1 MPQAASHRSRAERT
15 RAAVLEAAEA
25 IFAEKGF
32 AATRLEDVADRV
44 GIRRASI
51 VYYFRDKR
59 ELYHAVLASVFGGLL
74 ARIEEVLSRSDPL
87 PARVE
92 AGVTAW
98 VDYVARRPSI
108 ARLILREVADAAPG
122 QRPAILEHTRPFFG
136 LIRKQVFQRP
146 DPAGAGLLP
155 IDPVHLAS
163 TIAGA
168 TVFFVAAM
176 PTLVPELA
184 LDPVSPERIAAHREE
199 VLRIVRRLLGTAGP
213 RKTLANKRPPPD
225 AEE

>member
-1 MPQAASHRSRAERT
+1 MPQAAPQRPRAERT

-51 VYYFRDKR
+51 VYYFKDKQ

-74 ARIEEVLSRSDPL
+74 GRIEAALSLPDPL
-87 PARVE
+87 PARIE
-92 AGVTAW
+92 AGVGAW
-98 VDYVARRPSI
+98 VDYVGARPSI
-108 ARLILREVADAAPG
+108 ARLILREVADATPG
-122 QRPAILEHTRPFFG
+122 SRPAILEHTRPFFD
-136 LIRKQVFQRP
+136 LIRRQVFER
-146 DPAGAGLLP
+146 DGGAVARLSP

-168 TVFFVAAM
+168 TVFFIAAM
-176 PTLVPELA
+176 PTLVPERA
-184 LDPVSPERIAAHREE
+184 LDPIAPAHLAAHREE
-199 VLRIVRRLLGTAGP
+199 VLGIVRRLLGTQGP
-213 RKTLANKRPPPD
+213 RRTRPHSRRPSGR
-225 AEE
+225 ER

>member
-1 MPQAASHRSRAERT
+1 MSQAAPQRPRAERT

-51 VYYFRDKR
+51 VYYFKDKQ
-59 ELYHAVLASVFGGLL
+59 ELYHAVLAGVFGGLL
-74 ARIEEVLSRSDPL
+74 EKISAALSRPDPL
-87 PARVE
+87 PVRIE
-92 AGVTAW
+92 AGVGAW
-98 VDYVARRPSI
+98 VDYVGGRPSI

-122 QRPAILEHTRPFFG
+122 RRPELLEHTRPFFD
-136 LIRKQVFQRP
+136 LIRQQVFER
-146 DPAGAGLLP
+146 DSGAIARLSP

-176 PTLVPELA
+176 PALVPDLA
-184 LDPVSPERIAAHREE
+184 LDPVSPAHLAAHREE
-199 VLRIVRRLLGTAGP
+199 VLGIVRRLLGTQGP
-213 RKTLANKRPPPD
+213 RKTRPARRRASDP
-225 AEE
+225 EE